1 MVRKLD
7 SRSECPYQ
15 IATQPVANRRE
26 TRRSASIFENL
37 PVPTAQSLKKCLR
50 VMLRVFMIVNVW
62 SLSSD
67 AADVDIHLIFALIR
81 EEVIEPQLFVSAI
94 LH

>member
-15 IATQPVANRRE
+15 IATQCVANRRE

-37 PVPTAQSLKKCLR
+37 PVPTAQSLKKDLR
-50 VMLRVFMIVNVW
+50 VMLGVFVDVRIRN
-62 SLSSD
+62 SPEGTFLSARLTSRT
-67 AADVDIHLIFALIR
+67 ASNFLQNHYGTGT
-81 EEVIEPQLFVSAI
+81 S
-94 LH
+94 